1 MHTCRIDESQIDCM
15 TIQAVVS
22 SRATAKEDSSPPRF
36 IPDAPNKWKG
46 RAEQLRPQGSCKVV
60 KKG

>member
-1 MHTCRIDESQIDCM
+1 MHTFRIDGSQIDCM

-22 SRATAKEDSSPPRF
+22 SRATAKEDSPPPRF
-36 IPDAPNKWKG
+36 IPDAPNEWKG

-60 KKG
+60 KKS